1 MILKKG
7 NVPNNVC
14 EDSLCEMF
22 SLSQSKCLVK
32 KLADLKTFDY
42 MINEGI
48 APADCPR
55 ARMMQIEKL
64 KDQRRLNEKKR
75 RVLN

>member
-14 EDSLCEMF
+14 EDSMCEMF

-42 MINEGI
+42 MIKEGI
-48 APADCPR
+48 APVDCPR
-55 ARMMQIEKL
+55 ARSMQIEEL
-64 KDQRRLNEKKR
+64 KKQRILNEKKR